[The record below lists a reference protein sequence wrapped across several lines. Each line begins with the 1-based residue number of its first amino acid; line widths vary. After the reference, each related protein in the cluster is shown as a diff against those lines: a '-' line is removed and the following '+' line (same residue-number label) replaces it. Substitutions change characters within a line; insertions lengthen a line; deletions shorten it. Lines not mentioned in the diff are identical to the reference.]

1 MAAIKRKH
9 VIEPAILSTR
19 EGDGDVLLVA
29 KLVLSGIWGRSGH
42 ELCSLENVYE
52 CEEILEGPLV

>member
-19 EGDGDVLLVA
+19 KEDGDVLLVA
-29 KLVLSGIWGRSGH
+29 ILVLSSIWGSSGH
-42 ELCSLENVYE
+42 ELRSPENVYE